1 MAFDTRLRM
10 LQTQRMIMTP
20 MLQQAISLL
29 QLSRLELVQ
38 ELRQQLE
45 QNPVLEETLEE
56 VTEPQL
62 AQEAPESETPEPE
75 VPAAETA
82 EETRADRIEDF
93 DWESYL
99 QDASDYRPQMPR
111 EDLERFDAELHLTKP
126 RSLQDHLL
134 FQLHLSS
141 SDPTLLQLGT
151 LLIGNLDESGY
162 LKDSLESLAE
172 ATEVELPRLE
182 EALRL
187 VQSFEPTGVGARDL
201 RECLLL
207 QLESRPDQHPLAKEL
222 IRNHLGDLEGRQW
235 ERVADKLGVSARE
248 IQAAVHF
255 ITTLEPKPGRTF
267 GTEDPRYITPD
278 VYIVKVDDRFLVVLN
293 DDGLPR
299 LRISPYYRS
308 LLANKAGNGR
318 EVREYLEG
326 RMRSA
331 LWLIRSIEQRQRTLY
346 KVADSLVKFQR
357 KFLEEGITALRPLT
371 LKEVAE
377 DIGMHE
383 STVSRVTTNKY
394 IHTPQGLFELK
405 YFFHRGVPATGGDTV
420 SSLKVKDLIHKLL
433 TAEDGARPL
442 SDQKIV
448 EILRREHGVEIARRT
463 VAKYRGQLKIPSS
476 SRRKRY

>member
-1 MAFDTRLRM
+1 MAFDTKLRM

-38 ELRQQLE
+38 ELRQQME
-45 QNPVLEETLEE
+45 QNPLLEE
-56 VTEPQL
+56 VLEGVEEPQVSL
-62 AQEAPESETPEPE
+62 EQEPPEPERTEAQEA
-75 VPAAETA
+75 
-82 EETRADRIEDF
+82 EEQRADRIEDF
-93 DWESYL
+93 DWDNYL
-99 QDASDYRPQMPR
+99 QDASDYRPQIPR
-111 EDLERFDAELHLTKP
+111 EETERFDAEMHLTRP
-126 RSLQDHLL
+126 RSLIDHLL
-134 FQLHLSS
+134 FQLHLSTS
-141 SDPTLLQLGT
+141 EAELLRLGT
-151 LLIGNLDESGY
+151 VIIGNLDESGY
-162 LKDSLESLAE
+162 LKEPLEALA
-172 ATEVELPRLE
+172 ASAGVELPRLE

-187 VQSFEPTGVGARDL
+187 VHSFEPTGVGARDL

-207 QLESRPDQHPLAKEL
+207 QLDSRPDDHPLARDL
-222 IRNHLGDLEGRQW
+222 VDAHLPELEGRQW
-235 ERVADKLGVSARE
+235 EKVADKLGVSVKE
-248 IQAAVHF
+248 IQEAVAF
-255 ITTLEPKPGRTF
+255 IATLEPKPGRTF

-278 VYIVKVDDRFLVVLN
+278 VYIVKMDDRFLVLLN
-293 DDGLPR
+293 DDGMPR

-308 LLANKAGNGR
+308 ILANKTGNAR
-318 EVREYLEG
+318 EVREYVEG

-331 LWLIRSIEQRQRTLY
+331 LWLIRSIEQRQRTLF
-346 KVADSLVKFQR
+346 KVAESLVKFQR
-357 KFLEEGITALRPLT
+357 EFLEKGITALRPLT

-405 YFFHRGVPATGGDTV
+405 YFFHRGVPGTGGEAV

-433 TAEDGARPL
+433 TVEDSGKPL

-448 EILRREHGVEIARRT
+448 EVLRREHSIEIARRT
-463 VAKYRGQLKIPSS
+463 VAKYRSQLRIPSS

>member
-1 MAFDTRLRM
+1 MAFDTKLRM

-38 ELRQQLE
+38 ELVQHLE
-45 QNPVLEETLEE
+45 QNPVLEEVLEE
-56 VTEPQL
+56 TTDPQL
-62 AQEAPESETPEPE
+62 SQEQEPPEPE
-75 VPAAETA
+75 RAEA
-82 EETRADRIEDF
+82 EKAEDERADRIDDF

-99 QDASDYRPQMPR
+99 QDASDYRPQIPR
-111 EDLERFDAELHLTKP
+111 EELERFDAEIHLTKP
-126 RSLQDHLL
+126 HSLLDHLL
-134 FQLHLSS
+134 FQLHLST
-141 SDPTLLQLGT
+141 SDPELLRLGT
-151 LLIGNLDESGY
+151 LVIGNLDESGY
-162 LKDSLESLAE
+162 LKEPLEALA
-172 ATEVELPRLE
+172 ASAGVELPRLE
-182 EALRL
+182 EAVRL
-187 VQSFEPTGVGARDL
+187 VQAFEPTGVGARDL

-207 QLESRPDQHPLAKEL
+207 QLETRPDQHPLAKEL
-222 IRNHLGDLEGRQW
+222 ISAHLGELEGRQW
-235 ERVADKLGVSARE
+235 EKLAGTLGVAVKE
-248 IQAAVHF
+248 IQAAVEY

-278 VYIVKVDDRFLVVLN
+278 VYIVKVDDRFVVVLN

-299 LRISPYYRS
+299 LRVSPYYRTI
-308 LLANKAGNGR
+308 LANKAGNGR

-346 KVADSLVKFQR
+346 KVAESLVKFQR

-405 YFFHRGVPATGGDTV
+405 YFFHRGVPATSGDTV

-433 TAEDGARPL
+433 TIEDSGRPL

-463 VAKYRGQLKIPSS
+463 VAKYRGQLRIPAS

>member
-1 MAFDTRLRM
+1 MAFDTKLRM

-38 ELRQQLE
+38 ELRQQME
-45 QNPVLEETLEE
+45 QNPLLEE
-56 VTEPQL
+56 VLEGVEEPQSS
-62 AQEAPESETPEPE
+62 QEQEPPEPE
-75 VPAAETA
+75 RTEAEQA
-82 EETRADRIEDF
+82 EEQRADRIEDF

-99 QDASDYRPQMPR
+99 QDASDYRPQIPR
-111 EDLERFDAELHLTKP
+111 EETERFDAEIHLTRP
-126 RSLQDHLL
+126 RSLIDHLL
-134 FQLHLSS
+134 FQLHLSTS
-141 SDPTLLQLGT
+141 EPDLLRLGT
-151 LLIGNLDESGY
+151 VIIGNLDECGY
-162 LKDSLESLAE
+162 LKEPLEALA
-172 ATEVELPRLE
+172 AAAEVELPRLE
-182 EALRL
+182 EALHL
-187 VQSFEPTGVGARDL
+187 VHSFEPTGVGARDL

-207 QLESRPDQHPLAKEL
+207 QLDSRPDPHPLARDL
-222 IRNHLGDLEGRQW
+222 IDAHLPELEGRQW
-235 ERVADKLGVSARE
+235 EKVADKLGVSVKE
-248 IQAAVHF
+248 IQEAVAF
-255 ITTLEPKPGRTF
+255 IASLEPKPGRTF

-278 VYIVKVDDRFLVVLN
+278 VYILKMDDRFLVLLN
-293 DDGLPR
+293 DDGMPR

-308 LLANKAGNGR
+308 ILANKTGNAR
-318 EVREYLEG
+318 EVREYVEG

-331 LWLIRSIEQRQRTLY
+331 LWLIRSIEQRQRTLF
-346 KVADSLVKFQR
+346 KVAESLVKFQR
-357 KFLEEGITALRPLT
+357 EFLEKGITALRPLT

-405 YFFHRGVPATGGDTV
+405 YFFHRGVPGTGGEAV

-433 TAEDGARPL
+433 TVEDSGKPL

-448 EILRREHGVEIARRT
+448 EVLRREHSIEIARRT
-463 VAKYRGQLKIPSS
+463 VAKYRSQLRIPSS

>member
-1 MAFDTRLRM
+1 MAFDTKLRM

-38 ELRQQLE
+38 ELVQHLE
-45 QNPVLEETLEE
+45 QNPVLEEALEE
-56 VTEPQL
+56 TADPQL
-62 AQEAPESETPEPE
+62 SQEQEAPE
-75 VPAAETA
+75 AERTEAEKA
-82 EETRADRIEDF
+82 EEERADRIDDF

-99 QDASDYRPQMPR
+99 QDASDYRPQIPR
-111 EDLERFDAELHLTKP
+111 EELERFDAEIHLTKP
-126 RSLQDHLL
+126 HSLMDHLL
-134 FQLHLSS
+134 FQLHLST
-141 SDPTLLQLGT
+141 SDPELLRLGT
-151 LLIGNLDESGY
+151 LVIGNLDESGY
-162 LKDSLESLAE
+162 LKEPHEALA
-172 ATEVELPRLE
+172 ASAGVEFPRLE

-207 QLESRPDQHPLAKEL
+207 QLETRPDQHPLAKEL
-222 IRNHLGDLEGRQW
+222 ISAHLGELEGRQW
-235 ERVADKLGVSARE
+235 EKLAGTLGVPVKE
-248 IQAAVHF
+248 IQAAVEY
-255 ITTLEPKPGRTF
+255 ITSLEPKPGRTF
-267 GTEDPRYITPD
+267 GTEEPRYITPD
-278 VYIVKVDDRFLVVLN
+278 VYIVKVDDRFVVMLN

-299 LRISPYYRS
+299 LRVSPYYRAI
-308 LLANKAGNGR
+308 LANKAGNGR

-331 LWLIRSIEQRQRTLY
+331 LWLIRSIEQRQRTLF

-405 YFFHRGVPATGGDTV
+405 YFFHRGVPATSGDTV

-433 TAEDGARPL
+433 TVEDSGRPL

-463 VAKYRGQLKIPSS
+463 VAKYRGQLRIPAS

>member
-1 MAFDTRLRM
+1 MAYETKLRM

-38 ELRQQLE
+38 ELRQQME
-45 QNPVLEETLEE
+45 QNPVLEEVLEE
-56 VTEPQL
+56 TVEPQL
-62 AQEAPESETPEPE
+62 SQEQESPEPE
-75 VPAAETA
+75 RTEAEQA
-82 EETRADRIEDF
+82 EETRADRIDDF
-93 DWESYL
+93 DWDSYL
-99 QDASDYRPQMPR
+99 QDASDYRPQIPR
-111 EDLERFDAELHLTKP
+111 EEIERFDAEVQLTKP
-126 RSLQDHLL
+126 HSLMDHLL
-134 FQLHLSS
+134 FQLHLST
-141 SDPTLLQLGT
+141 SDPELLRVGT
-151 LLIGNLDESGY
+151 LVIGNLDESGY
-162 LKDSLESLAE
+162 LKEPLEAV
-172 ATEVELPRLE
+172 AAAAGVGLPRLDE
-182 EALRL
+182 TLRL

-222 IRNHLGDLEGRQW
+222 ISAHLAELEGRQW
-235 ERVADKLGVSARE
+235 EKLAGTLGVPVKE
-248 IQAAVHF
+248 IQAAVEY

-278 VYIVKVDDRFLVVLN
+278 VYIVKVDDRFVVVLN

-299 LRISPYYRS
+299 LRVSPYYRAI
-308 LLANKAGNGR
+308 LANKTGNGR
-318 EVREYLEG
+318 EVREYLES

-331 LWLIRSIEQRQRTLY
+331 LWLIRSIEQRQRTMF
-346 KVADSLVKFQR
+346 KVAESLVKFQR
-357 KFLEEGITALRPLT
+357 RFLEEGITALRPLT

-394 IHTPQGLFELK
+394 VHTPQGLFELK
-405 YFFHRGVPATGGDTV
+405 YFFHRGVPATSGEAV
-420 SSLKVKDLIHKLL
+420 SSRKVKDLIHKLL
-433 TAEDGARPL
+433 TVEDSGRPL

-448 EILRREHGVEIARRT
+448 EILRQEHGVEIARRT
-463 VAKYRGQLKIPSS
+463 VAKYRSQLRIPSS